1 MWYSLMLTM
10 VEETS
15 NGSYSAP
22 TMLLGQS
29 EASKL
34 IDISIHLWCGAALG
48 AGTTIASSRRKFL
61 MMRWE
66 VMSQEPLNILV
77 VTRLRVRMAINSL
90 EVPFGFLEPHSVLL
104 VLFRVCRLFA
114 LPLVGRC
121 TITVLLL
128 QLLVVLFHE
137 LLDLPALLG
146 TVAR

>member
-48 AGTTIASSRRKFL
+48 AGTTTASSRRKFL

-90 EVPFGFLEPHSVLL
+90 EVPFSFLEPHSVLL

-114 LPLVGRC
+114 LSLVGRC

-137 LLDLPALLG
+137 LLDLPALLDI
-146 TVAR
+146 VAR